1 MPEVEIRADVR
12 TILAELRRGLEAIY
26 GDRLVRLVL
35 FGSHA
40 RGEAREDSDIDVM
53 VVLQGPVDFWEEM
66 KRCSE
71 FRAAVCLEHD
81 VCISCLYMPESRFQG
96 EQSPLLL
103 NVHRDGVAL

>member
-40 RGEAREDSDIDVM
+40 RREAREDSDIDVM
-53 VVLQGPVDFWEEM
+53 VVLQGPVDSGAEIA
-66 KRCSE
+66 RCSE
-71 FRAAVCLEHD
+71 YKSALCLKHD
-81 VCISCLYMPESRFQG
+81 AWITSVYVSEDRFQTG
-96 EQSPLLL
+96 QSPLLL
-103 NVHRDGVAL
+103 NVRREGLAL